1 MDSRV
6 LSLQKQSQDLE
17 PISQPVASGSAAN
30 PFPEGP
36 VKLARAKTGPASNP
50 KRFDLEPLTSTL
62 ANGSEQ
68 HRPVKKPR
76 SSSAYIKTQRN
87 KVLLRELKDGPA
99 NSAGKDD
106 SDSALQRKYP
116 NIAVVPTGAEF
127 STGVA
132 TAAVEIIDPDDRGT
146 RYENK
151 LSKPQP
157 SYHPNAEANAN
168 DCSLESINESQSQSH
183 FQVLDTN
190 LPPLIS
196 RPVIVKCEA
205 NDSLPLR
212 PFSADAALSILKLGV
227 KTMDPGLLR
236 LQKQPTIKGPD
247 GVYFKSCKSKSA
259 EPRIPATPC
268 PAAITE
274 ALTRRGDPSDTCSSL
289 NGSTAVLN
297 PTSAINSASSVTIS
311 AETGSLLPQYAPK
324 DPVSKIQF
332 LESVETI
339 GASIESMG
347 MDRGPN
353 RIILK
358 SLDEGMNEKPAG
370 KTKAQSGRF
379 SPSKGSKER
388 LAPDARKIP
397 TQTRQPNH
405 KQPALPK
412 KADAPAKKSTETL
425 APLKVSNKTA
435 LGTSLTASEENIILS
450 AAKVLAKQVE
460 QRRRMWRYSTM
471 TEEKRIAYFKN
482 KMRVEEMMKRVR
494 PEKRVVTETKT
505 LVDELP
511 VTEQPNQLEA
521 PVSAVSITKAPKE
534 ITKEPTSLEKYI
546 AGLEDTQP
554 PERALHEL
562 RAQFVKDFTKMERRA
577 MQEYQNYFDMQLRSV
592 DAIPR
597 SMVRSFSVAETL
609 NMAWRCYQYFQSLP
623 HALVPHA
630 VALNLLLISETEWSL
645 QEKLSE
651 IQKVTAKLPK
661 ETFLVLKSAF
671 THLCRIAVAQKLEP
685 ENLFQA
691 VSNAFAPVLF
701 RVPSRQNSIYREEK
715 YLAKLYPDISQQ
727 DRATFSTAQAPP
739 AYPRSYDSLSNWKG
753 DNSDCVQ
760 PDENGKGGRSTATY
774 RQRGTQASRT
784 VRVSIQSGALA
795 SSVMGAAAAPEI
807 DNLWEGNQAEAGGD
821 GARGF
826 RSDSTA
832 QALQRVSSIPLP
844 VLGASSKG
852 EEHPEEDDD
861 EREEEQFN
869 EWVRNQM
876 QEASRIYKERKWKES
891 NESIASL
898 ANASAS
904 ASTLADLTSLSAS
917 EPRLAQ
923 SSLPGSLQGSLGSL
937 AAAPSELGNSQ
948 SLIAESQEEKLE
960 SSFYLALSVK
970 DAQIASSQIT
980 ALLTILEEDSN
991 TSVRSTS
998 SADALIQMPE
1008 NVVAER
1014 FGSKTSQRETSKVA
1028 GSEVTALP
1036 TPTAS
1041 RRETIVASNT
1051 PRVTATTIGGDIS
1064 SRRETQTK
1072 AQSTGHTARAST
1084 KTKAIAQYDAS
1095 LDFKIESERSLATGL
1110 FAEYRCS
1117 TALGGILEII
1127 LQNMDTVFDWNMQIE
1142 RERHAAAAAPK
1153 KTAEA
1158 APKEN
1163 VQLGPNAR
1171 EGENVF
1177 GVAHIF
1183 ASFNDTFVHVTDLT
1197 GRETIVRVT
1206 GGMKVK
1212 ADRDESSPYAAMLAA
1227 QDVAARCKEIGITAL
1242 HIKLRATGGTGS
1254 KSPGPGG
1261 QSALRA
1267 LARAGMKIGRIEDVT
1282 PIPTDSTRR
1291 KGGRRGRRL

>member
-1 MDSRV
+1 MESRV

-17 PISQPVASGSAAN
+17 PISQPVVSGPAAN
-30 PFPEGP
+30 PFTDGP
-36 VKLARAKTGPASNP
+36 VKVARAKTGPASNP
-50 KRFDLEPLTSTL
+50 KHFDLEPLTSTL

-68 HRPVKKPR
+68 NRPVKKPR

-87 KVLLRELKDGPA
+87 KVLLRELKDGPVS
-99 NSAGKDD
+99 SAGKDD

-132 TAAVEIIDPDDRGT
+132 TVAVEIIDPDDRGT

-157 SYHPNAEANAN
+157 PHHPNTDENAN

-196 RPVIVKCEA
+196 RPVIVKYEA

-212 PFSADAALSILKLGV
+212 PFSADAALLVLKLGV

-247 GVYFKSCKSKSA
+247 GLYLKSCKSKSA

-268 PAAITE
+268 PAAISE
-274 ALTRRGDPSDTCSSL
+274 ALTRRVDPSDTYSSS
-289 NGSTAVLN
+289 NGSTMVLN
-297 PTSAINSASSVTIS
+297 RTSAIPSASSATIS
-311 AETGSLLPQYAPK
+311 AETTLMLPQNAPK

-339 GASIESMG
+339 GASIELMNT
-347 MDRGPN
+347 DRGSN

-358 SLDEGMNEKPAG
+358 SLDGGMNEKPAG
-370 KTKAQSGRF
+370 KTKAPSGRY

-405 KQPALPK
+405 EQPALPK
-412 KADAPAKKSTETL
+412 KEDAPARKSTKAL
-425 APLKVSNKTA
+425 APLKVSNKTS

-460 QRRRMWRYSTM
+460 QRRRMWRYSSM

-511 VTEQPNQLEA
+511 VTEQPNQLER
-521 PVSAVSITKAPKE
+521 PVSITTAPKE
-534 ITKEPTSLEKYI
+534 ITKKPTSLETYI
-546 AGLEDTQP
+546 ASLEDTQP
-554 PERALHEL
+554 PARPLHEL
-562 RAQFVKDFTKMERRA
+562 RARFVKDFTKMERRA

-645 QEKLSE
+645 QEKLYE

-671 THLCRIAVAQKLEP
+671 THLCRIAVAQRLDP

-691 VSNAFAPVLF
+691 VSNTFAPVLF

-727 DRATFSTAQAPP
+727 DRAAFSTTQAPP
-739 AYPRSYDSLSNWKG
+739 EYPRSYDSLSNWKG

-760 PDENGKGGRSTATY
+760 PDENGKGGRSTTTY
-774 RQRGTQASRT
+774 KQRGTQASRT

-795 SSVMGAAAAPEI
+795 SSVMGSAAAHEI
-807 DNLWEGNQAEAGGD
+807 DNLWDRDQADAGGD
-821 GARGF
+821 AARGF

-844 VLGASSKG
+844 VLGAPSKS
-852 EEHPEEDDD
+852 EEQPAEDFD

-891 NESIASL
+891 NESIAPL

-904 ASTLADLTSLSAS
+904 ASTLVDLTSLSAS
-917 EPRLAQ
+917 ESNLAQ

-937 AAAPSELGNSQ
+937 AAGPSELGNSQ
-948 SLIAESQEEKLE
+948 SLLAESHEEKLE

-970 DAQIASSQIT
+970 DTQIASSQIT
-980 ALLTILEEDSN
+980 ALLTILEEESN

-998 SADALIQMPE
+998 SADALVQMPE

-1028 GSEVTALP
+1028 RSEVTALL

-1051 PRVTATTIGGDIS
+1051 PRVTATTIGGDSS
-1064 SRRETQTK
+1064 SRRETQTR
-1072 AQSTGHTARAST
+1072 AQSTGYTARAST
-1084 KTKAIAQYDAS
+1084 KTKAITQYDAS

-1142 RERHAAAAAPK
+1142 RERHAAAA
-1153 KTAEA
+1153 
-1158 APKEN
+1158 
-1163 VQLGPNAR
+1163 VQ
-1171 EGENVF
+1171 
-1177 GVAHIF
+1177 
-1183 ASFNDTFVHVTDLT
+1183 
-1197 GRETIVRVT
+1197 
-1206 GGMKVK
+1206 
-1212 ADRDESSPYAAMLAA
+1212 DRQS
-1227 QDVAARCKEIGITAL
+1227 
-1242 HIKLRATGGTGS
+1242 LR
-1254 KSPGPGG
+1254 
-1261 QSALRA
+1261 R
-1267 LARAGMKIGRIEDVT
+1267 
-1282 PIPTDSTRR
+1282 
-1291 KGGRRGRRL
+1291 